1 MHLTMRLANV
11 PEPLFDCSNMQCGER
26 EGKEDRWPVRR
37 FPDRVPLSKSF
48 VRCYSCHNLQW
59 ASLGEEPRTK
69 EGIRS
74 GNTEAKPILADRML
88 IVVGMEERLES
99 TAGSVDA
106 SFEVTGVVK
115 WFDAVKGYGF
125 IIPDDG
131 QDDILVHLS
140 CLKQAGRDVLD
151 EGTTVTCEAV
161 RRPKGNQ
168 AIRLIDVD
176 DTTAVKSAAAS
187 ARPANRS
194 PLAGVVPIGEFETAV
209 VKWFNRARGYGFVTR
224 GEGTPDI
231 FIHMETLRRFGIRD
245 LTPGQELTVRFGEG
259 PKGLMVAE
267 IRPDP
272 GA

>member
-1 MHLTMRLANV
+1 
-11 PEPLFDCSNMQCGER
+11 
-26 EGKEDRWPVRR
+26 
-37 FPDRVPLSKSF
+37 
-48 VRCYSCHNLQW
+48 
-59 ASLGEEPRTK
+59 
-69 EGIRS
+69 
-74 GNTEAKPILADRML
+74 ML

-99 TAGSVDA
+99 TTDSVDV

-131 QDDILVHLS
+131 REDVLVHLS
-140 CLKQAGRDVLD
+140 CLKQTGRDLLE

-168 AIRLIDVD
+168 AVRVIDVD
-176 DTTAVKSAAAS
+176 DTTAVKPAAGN
-187 ARPANRS
+187 ARAANRS
-194 PLAGVVPIGEFETAV
+194 PVSGVVPIGEFEIAI

-231 FIHMETLRRFGIRD
+231 FIHMETLRRFGLRD
-245 LTPGQELTVRFGEG
+245 LVPGQEVRVRFGEG

-267 IRPDP
+267 MEFEEES
-272 GA
+272 